1 MFFRKTA
8 SNKQIAVGS
17 CALLGSVLL
26 VASPAAAASSLC
38 NGSPVSISSSARTIN
53 GTSGNDV
60 ILVLGSGSHTVN
72 AGGGDDK
79 ICSGSSTD
87 LINGGYGNDVINSG
101 AGNDVINSGPGND
114 VVNAGSG
121 NDVVKTDTG
130 NDKVIAGTGNDS
142 LDGGAG
148 NDALSGDNGADVIW
162 GKSGNDSLTGG
173 SGNDSLQGGTGGDT
187 LSPGTGSNTCALDSS
202 DRIVGSC
209 SVDNFTP
216 QVSNI
221 SVMSSV
227 TAGTKATFLW
237 SVSDSTGVVYT
248 DVRFGGPSGWVTNW
262 CGFPIE
268 GTRISGNAQQGTYAV
283 TCDIPETAVN
293 TTYSVFIN
301 ASDFFGNINYGTSA
315 DFTVIGGIADD
326 AEPTVTSVEASSSN
340 LGQGDEFTVTY
351 GATDESGVAFVYGYF
366 YHDGNG
372 VAGAQGIWISPGA
385 LSEPVS
391 GNDKDGVWRQS
402 FTVSDFAPAGTYT
415 LYVGRADK
423 YGNRNF
429 TQSEVQITVSVR

>member
-1 MFFRKTA
+1 VTD
-8 SNKQIAVGS
+8 N
-17 CALLGSVLL
+17 ALRAR
-26 VASPAAAASSLC
+26 VADLRRRVAQRRSDLQAAY
-38 NGSPVSISSSARTIN
+38 PV
-53 GTSGNDV
+53 
-60 ILVLGSGSHTVN
+60 
-72 AGGGDDK
+72 
-79 ICSGSSTD
+79 
-87 LINGGYGNDVINSG
+87 
-101 AGNDVINSGPGND
+101 
-114 VVNAGSG
+114 
-121 NDVVKTDTG
+121 
-130 NDKVIAGTGNDS
+130 
-142 LDGGAG
+142 
-148 NDALSGDNGADVIW
+148 
-162 GKSGNDSLTGG
+162 
-173 SGNDSLQGGTGGDT
+173 
-187 LSPGTGSNTCALDSS
+187 
-202 DRIVGSC
+202 
-209 SVDNFTP
+209 
-216 QVSNI
+216 
-221 SVMSSV
+221 
-227 TAGTKATFLW
+227 
-237 SVSDSTGVVYT
+237 
-248 DVRFGGPSGWVTNW
+248 GGPSGWVTNW